1 MQTVDLILHPRWI
14 IPVEPK
20 ATVLE
25 NHSLVISGEQ
35 IEAILPTEEVTNF
48 YHAKAEKNLP
58 THVIFPGFV
67 NSHCHSAMSLLRG
80 LADDLPLME
89 WLEDH
94 IWPAEKICLSDEF
107 VEQGTRYAAAEML
120 MSGTT
125 AVNEMYFFPD
135 TAARVFAD
143 VGMRAMVGA
152 PIMNWPTAWA
162 KDEDEYFEKAIV
174 VADEFKSHPLIKIC
188 FAPHAPYTVTDQMFE
203 RIATL
208 SEQLELP
215 MHIHLQETAEEI
227 TDSLKQYGL
236 RPTDRLHKH
245 GLLGPTTLAVHVT
258 ALSDEDIALFASQ
271 KVNAIHCPESN
282 LKLAS
287 GLSPVKKM
295 LDAGINVA
303 LGTDG
308 AASNNEL
315 DMLSEMKTAS
325 MLAKSV
331 AGDATALNAHQS
343 LEMATL
349 SGAKALGIGD
359 ITGSLVVGKKADIVA
374 MDMDDIFCQPIDNP
388 ISQLVYS
395 SARSQITD
403 VWVGGKHL
411 LSNGELTTI
420 NKAEVISQAQ
430 KWRRKMRS
438 TLS

>member
-1 MQTVDLILHPRWI
+1 MLTADLILHARWI

-25 NHSLVISGEQ
+25 NHSIVIKGEQ
-35 IEAILPTEEVTNF
+35 IIALIATDDV
-48 YHAKAEKNLP
+48 AKTYQAKQQKNLP
-58 THVIFPGFV
+58 SHVLFPGFV

-94 IWPAEKICLSDEF
+94 IWPAEKVCVSEEF

-135 TAARVFAD
+135 TAANVFAE
-143 VGMRAMVGA
+143 VGMRAMVGV

-162 KDEDEYFEKAIV
+162 ENEDEYFEKALLV
-174 VADEFKSHPLIKIC
+174 VDEFKSHPLIKIC
-188 FAPHAPYTVTDQMFE
+188 FAPHAPYTVTEQMFQ
-203 RIATL
+203 RISTL
-208 SEQLELP
+208 SNQLDIP
-215 MHIHLQETAEEI
+215 MHIHLQETAQEI
-227 TDSLKQYGL
+227 DDSIEQYGL
-236 RPTDRLHKH
+236 RPTERLLKH
-245 GLLGPTTLAVHVT
+245 GLMGPKTLAVHVT
-258 ALSDEDIALFASQ
+258 ALNDADIAMFAEH

-287 GLSPVKKM
+287 GFSPVQKM
-295 LDAGINVA
+295 LDAGVNVA

-315 DMLSEMKTAS
+315 DMLGEMKTAS
-325 MLAKSV
+325 MLAKAV

-349 SGAKALGIGD
+349 SGAKALGIDD
-359 ITGSLVVGKKADIVA
+359 ITGSLVAGKKADIVA
-374 MDMDDIFCQPIDNP
+374 MDMNDIYCQPIDNP

-403 VWVGGKHL
+403 VWVGGHHL
-411 LSNGELTTI
+411 LNNGELTTI
-420 NKAEVISQAQ
+420 DKIDVIEKAR

-438 TLS
+438 EI

>member
-1 MQTVDLILHPRWI
+1 MQTADLIIQARWI

-25 NHSLVISGEQ
+25 NHSIVIQGEQ
-35 IEAILPTEEVTNF
+35 ILAIMPSSEVTNKF
-48 YHAKAEKNLP
+48 TARLEKNLDS
-58 THVIFPGFV
+58 HVLFPGFV
-67 NSHCHSAMSLLRG
+67 NAHCHSAMSLLRG

-94 IWPAEKICLSDEF
+94 IWPAEKICVSDEF

-135 TAARVFAD
+135 TAAKVFAE
-143 VGMRAMVGA
+143 VGMRAMVGV

-162 KDEDEYFEKAIV
+162 NDEDEYFQKALV

-188 FAPHAPYTVTDQMFE
+188 FAPHAPYTVTEQMFQ

-208 SEQLELP
+208 SEQLDLP
-215 MHIHLQETAEEI
+215 MHIHLQETAQEI
-227 TDSLKQYGL
+227 IDSIEQYGL
-236 RPTDRLHKH
+236 RPTERLHKH
-245 GLLGPTTLAVHVT
+245 GLLGPKTIAVHVT
-258 ALSDEDIALFASQ
+258 ALNDQDIALFAEQ
-271 KVNAIHCPESN
+271 KVNAVHCPESN

-287 GLSPVKKM
+287 GLSPVQKM
-295 LDAGINVA
+295 IDAGVNVA

-315 DMLSEMKTAS
+315 DMLGEMKTAS

-331 AGDATALNAHQS
+331 ANDATALNAHQS

-349 SGAKALGIGD
+349 SGAKALGID
-359 ITGSLVVGKKADIVA
+359 TITGSLVVGKKADMVA
-374 MDMDDIFCQPIDNP
+374 MDMNDIFCQPIDNP

-403 VWVGGKHL
+403 VWVAGKQL
-411 LSNGELTTI
+411 VNNGELTTI
-420 NKAEVISQAQ
+420 NKQEVIQQAQ
-430 KWRRKMRS
+430 KWRKKMRS
-438 TLS
+438 EL

>member
-1 MQTVDLILHPRWI
+1 MQTADLIIQARWI

-25 NHSLVISGEQ
+25 NHSIVIQGEQ
-35 IEAILPTEEVTNF
+35 ILAIMPSSEVTNKF
-48 YHAKAEKNLP
+48 TARLEKNLDS
-58 THVIFPGFV
+58 HVLFPGFV
-67 NSHCHSAMSLLRG
+67 NAHCHSAMSLLRG

-94 IWPAEKICLSDEF
+94 IWPAEKICVSDEF

-135 TAARVFAD
+135 TAAKVFAE
-143 VGMRAMVGA
+143 VGMRAMVGV

-162 KDEDEYFEKAIV
+162 NDEDEYFQKALV

-188 FAPHAPYTVTDQMFE
+188 FAPHAPYTVTEQMFQ

-208 SEQLELP
+208 SEQLDLP
-215 MHIHLQETAEEI
+215 MHIHLQETAQEI
-227 TDSLKQYGL
+227 IDSIEQYGL

-245 GLLGPTTLAVHVT
+245 GLLGPKTIAVHVT
-258 ALSDEDIALFASQ
+258 ALNDQDIALFAEQ
-271 KVNAIHCPESN
+271 KVNAVHCPESN

-287 GLSPVKKM
+287 GLSPVQKM
-295 LDAGINVA
+295 IDAGVNVA

-315 DMLSEMKTAS
+315 DMLGEMKTAS

-331 AGDATALNAHQS
+331 ANDATALNAHQS

-349 SGAKALGIGD
+349 SGAKALGID
-359 ITGSLVVGKKADIVA
+359 TITGSLVVGKKADMVA
-374 MDMDDIFCQPIDNP
+374 MDMNDIFCQPIDNP

-403 VWVGGKHL
+403 VWVAGKQL
-411 LSNGELTTI
+411 VNNGELTTI
-420 NKAEVISQAQ
+420 NKQEVIQQAQ
-430 KWRRKMRS
+430 KWRKKMRS
-438 TLS
+438 EL